1 MATSTRLMHARDGL
15 SGVTIRARSA
25 PPPLWQ
31 VNTSML
37 AAWTELCMHSHNC
50 ARAILAKLISI
61 RRGGG
66 GVEGMGGPLWPP
78 ALKVVKPCGG
88 YTQGTTGSW
97 MRISGPLWNP
107 VRGTGMPGFASVNAY
122 RATARVAPTRY
133 AAFLVLCLIL
143 SLLSAC
149 GGINRPVTVH
159 TTLTP
164 ATAAGEPVL
173 PHS

>member
-88 YTQGTTGSW
+88 GTHRNQG
-97 MRISGPLWNP
+97 GPKKAP
-107 VRGTGMPGFASVNAY
+107 PTPPPPPPPPHTRGASSVVW
-122 RATARVAPTRY
+122 R
-133 AAFLVLCLIL
+133 
-143 SLLSAC
+143 
-149 GGINRPVTVH
+149 
-159 TTLTP
+159 
-164 ATAAGEPVL
+164 
-173 PHS
+173 